1 MKKIVIIGGGAAG
14 MAAAIAAADAD
25 RSAEVYI
32 LERLDSPGKKLL
44 ATGNGRCN
52 LTNRYAAPAHYRTSS
67 PAALERIF
75 SGMTP
80 ESVLD
85 FFRQLGLWCAEED
98 EGRWYPRSRQ
108 ASAVA
113 EILQLALHRRGIRMA
128 CACPVTA
135 ISKRERGFVLES
147 ADGRKHFADAVVL
160 TSGGKAAG
168 KLGSDGSGY
177 RLARSMGHH
186 WAPLYPALVPL
197 KCDMSR
203 WGSLKGIRAE
213 AGLRLLAGETLLG
226 EEQGEVQFTEYG
238 LSGIPV
244 MQLSGCLS
252 EKAPG
257 AAAAAELDLFP
268 ETAEE
273 LLLQELRSRKQ
284 QDGELSCEQLLLG
297 MVHPRLGWA
306 VLRDVG
312 ISRLSLPVK
321 DLSEQTLC
329 RVACDL
335 KHWRFP
341 VLGTQGYDSAQVS
354 GGGILLEE
362 IQPETMESTLQPGLY
377 FAGEILD
384 VAGDCGGYNLHFAWC
399 SGIRA
404 GKNAAGR

>member
-1 MKKIVIIGGGAAG
+1 M
-14 MAAAIAAADAD
+14 
-25 RSAEVYI
+25 
-32 LERLDSPGKKLL
+32 
-44 ATGNGRCN
+44 
-52 LTNRYAAPAHYRTSS
+52 
-67 PAALERIF
+67 
-75 SGMTP
+75 
-80 ESVLD
+80 
-85 FFRQLGLWCAEED
+85 
-98 EGRWYPRSRQ
+98 
-108 ASAVA
+108 
-113 EILQLALHRRGIRMA
+113 
-128 CACPVTA
+128 
-135 ISKRERGFVLES
+135 LES
-147 ADGRKHFADAVVL
+147 ADGRKQFADAVIL

-177 RLARSMGHH
+177 RLAKSMGHH

-244 MQLSGCLS
+244 MQLSGCLAG
-252 EKAPG
+252 KVPG

-268 ETAEE
+268 ETEEE
-273 LLLQELRSRKQ
+273 LLLQELRRRKQ
-284 QDGELSCEQLLLG
+284 QDGALSCEQLLLG

-312 ISRLSLPVK
+312 VASLSLPVK
-321 DLSEQTLC
+321 ELSEQTLR